1 MLNSI
6 KDRNLKALAMARNI
20 LRDYAGDFES
30 AQERILE
37 IVNGQRWL
45 ERLVVREMKKLT
57 MPLKR
62 KAA

>member
-1 MLNSI
+1 MLSRV
-6 KDRNLKALAMARNI
+6 KDRNLKANQLARNI

-57 MPLKR
+57 LSPKR
-62 KAA
+62 RAA